1 MALPSNSP
9 PYLFSDTI
17 FTPNRKL
24 LAKLIEMGI
33 TEMAATKSLYWTG
46 NSCIELASNWVFER
60 TEESLKTP
68 LEVEIKMLTS
78 DLEMKEEEMRYRILS
93 IDSEVNTMD
102 DDEIEY
108 HVWEMEKM
116 MDMSAENELYKLVLV
131 VNKSHHFSPRQ
142 MTELVCMAT
151 GHMLAKVAMVEF
163 GEEQLDMWEACVEQ
177 VMVLEGENTRHLMDL
192 RLAEECL
199 GWSR

>member
-1 MALPSNSP
+1 M
-9 PYLFSDTI
+9 
-17 FTPNRKL
+17 
-24 LAKLIEMGI
+24 
-33 TEMAATKSLYWTG
+33 
-46 NSCIELASNWVFER
+46 
-60 TEESLKTP
+60 
-68 LEVEIKMLTS
+68 
-78 DLEMKEEEMRYRILS
+78 
-93 IDSEVNTMD
+93 
-102 DDEIEY
+102 
-108 HVWEMEKM
+108 
-116 MDMSAENELYKLVLV
+116 YKLVLV

-199 GWSR
+199 GLE